1 MKFSSFLV
9 LYLII
14 TNFAFSFSQDK
25 EYSVFQHMFEYVKK
39 LNKMKRIA
47 VAGGDNLESL
57 KAFRKLKDLG
67 IADFILIGPV
77 DRIDKLA
84 HENNIDISDFEII
97 DKKKDADIATHAA
110 ELVKMRVADI
120 FYKGGLN
127 PITVLKAI
135 FEDELFRKNK
145 LVSGLSIMDIPKLGR
160 PIILT
165 DAHVKAYPTINQK
178 IELIN
183 NAVEFAKSIGI
194 KRPKVAI
201 VAGIGN
207 ISRQMRETEDASRLT
222 KLNDM
227 GQIKGCDVEGPLAF
241 DVAVDPYSKLLNYL
255 PTRKIRGDA
264 DIILF
269 HNFHHANIAYNLLL
283 HIVKARSATLLG
295 GTRYPVVFASR
306 SGSEEYKF
314 NSIITSIFFSEYTK
328 IEEENRR
335 KKSYKL

>member
-1 MKFSSFLV
+1 MKISSFLV

-14 TNFAFSFSQDK
+14 TNIAFSLSQDQ
-25 EYSVFQHMFEYVKK
+25 EYSVFEHMFEYVKGLK
-39 LNKMKRIA
+39 KMKRIA
-47 VAGGDNLESL
+47 VAGADNLSSL
-57 KAFRKLKDLG
+57 ETFRKLKDLG
-67 IADFILIGPV
+67 IADFILIGPIE
-77 DRIDKLA
+77 RIDKIA
-84 HENNIDISDFEII
+84 QENNIDISDFEII
-97 DKKKDADIATHAA
+97 DKKKDADIAAHAA
-110 ELVKMRVADI
+110 ELVKMHVADI

-207 ISRQMRETEDASRLT
+207 ISREMRETEDASRLT
-222 KLNDM
+222 KLN
-227 GQIKGCDVEGPLAF
+227 
-241 DVAVDPYSKLLNYL
+241 AVDPYSKLLNYL

-306 SGSEEYKF
+306 SGSAEYKF
-314 NSIITSIFFSEYTK
+314 NSIISAIFFSEYTK
-328 IEEENRR
+328 NNNQINKR
-335 KKSYKL
+335 KYN

>member
-14 TNFAFSFSQDK
+14 TNIGLSLTQNK
-25 EYSVFQHMFEYVKK
+25 EYSVFEHMFEYVKN

-47 VAGGDNLESL
+47 VAGADNLASL
-57 KAFRKLKDLG
+57 QTFRKLKDMG
-67 IADFILIGPV
+67 IADFILIGPE
-77 DRIDKLA
+77 DKIDKLA

-97 DKKKDADIATHAA
+97 DKKRDADIATHAA
-110 ELVKMRVADI
+110 NLVKQHVADI

-145 LVSGLSIMDIPKLGR
+145 LVSGLSLMDIPKLGR

-207 ISRQMRETEDASRLT
+207 ISREMRETEDASRLT

-314 NSIITSIFFSEYTK
+314 NSIICAIYFSEY
-328 IEEENRR
+328 ISN
-335 KKSYKL
+335 KK

>member
-14 TNFAFSFSQDK
+14 TNISLSFCQDG
-25 EYSVFQHMFEYVKK
+25 EYSVFEHMFEYVKG

-47 VAGGDNLESL
+47 VAGADNLASL
-57 KAFRKLKDLG
+57 QTFRKLKDMG

-84 HENNIDISDFEII
+84 QENNIDISDFEII
-97 DKKKDADIATHAA
+97 DKKKDADIAAHAA
-110 ELVKMRVADI
+110 DLVKQHVADI

-207 ISRQMRETEDASRLT
+207 ISREMRETEDASRLT

-306 SGSEEYKF
+306 SGSADYKF
-314 NSIITSIFFSEYTK
+314 DSIITSIFFSEYTK
-328 IEEENRR
+328 NNPEITNKR
-335 KKSYKL
+335 KY

>member
-1 MKFSSFLV
+1 MKISTFFV

-14 TNFAFSFSQDK
+14 TNFTFSFTQDK
-25 EYSVFQHMFEYVKK
+25 EYSVFQHMYEYVKG

-47 VAGGDNLESL
+47 VAGADNLDSL

-67 IADFILIGPV
+67 IADFILVGPV
-77 DRIDKLA
+77 ERIDKLA
-84 HENNIDISDFEII
+84 HENNIDISDFEIV
-97 DKKKDADIATHAA
+97 DKKKDAEIATHAA
-110 ELVKMRVADI
+110 DLVKMRVADI
-120 FYKGGLN
+120 YYKGGLN
-127 PITVLKAI
+127 PMTVLKAI

-207 ISRQMRETEDASRLT
+207 ISREMRETEDASRLT

-306 SGSEEYKF
+306 SGSADYKF
-314 NSIITSIFFSEYTK
+314 DSIITSIFFSEYTK
-328 IEEENRR
+328 NNPEITNKR
-335 KKSYKL
+335 KY

>member
-47 VAGGDNLESL
+47 VAGADNLESL

-135 FEDELFRKNK
+135 FEDEIFRKNK

>member
-1 MKFSSFLV
+1 MKISTFFF

-14 TNFAFSFSQDK
+14 TNFTFSLSHDK
-25 EYSVFQHMFEYVKK
+25 EYSVFQHMFEYVKG

-47 VAGGDNLESL
+47 VAGADNLGSL

-77 DRIDKLA
+77 DKIDKIA

-97 DKKKDADIATHAA
+97 DKKKDSEIATYAA
-110 ELVKMRVADI
+110 DLVKMRVADI
-120 FYKGGLN
+120 YYKGGLN

-207 ISRQMRETEDASRLT
+207 ISREMRETEDASRLT

-306 SGSEEYKF
+306 SGSTEYKF
-314 NSIITSIFFSEYTK
+314 DSIITSIFFSEYTK
-328 IEEENRR
+328 NNPEISYRR
-335 KKSYKL
+335 KY

>member
-1 MKFSSFLV
+1 MKISTFFV

-14 TNFAFSFSQDK
+14 TNFTFSFTQDK
-25 EYSVFQHMFEYVKK
+25 EYSVFQHMYEYVKG

-47 VAGGDNLESL
+47 VAGADNLDSL

-67 IADFILIGPV
+67 IADFILVGPV
-77 DRIDKLA
+77 ERIDKLA
-84 HENNIDISDFEII
+84 HENNIDISDFEIV
-97 DKKKDADIATHAA
+97 DKKKDAEIATHAA
-110 ELVKMRVADI
+110 DLVKMRIADI
-120 FYKGGLN
+120 YYKGGLN

-207 ISRQMRETEDASRLT
+207 ISREMRETEDASRLT

-306 SGSEEYKF
+306 SGSADYKF
-314 NSIITSIFFSEYTK
+314 DSIITSIFFSEYTK
-328 IEEENRR
+328 NNPEITNKR
-335 KKSYKL
+335 KY

>member
-1 MKFSSFLV
+1 MKISSFFV

-14 TNFAFSFSQDK
+14 TNISFSICQDK
-25 EYSVFQHMFEYVKK
+25 EYSVFQHMFEYVKG

-47 VAGGDNLESL
+47 VAGADNLDSL
-57 KAFRKLKDLG
+57 KAFRKIKDLG

-77 DRIDKLA
+77 EKIDAIAK
-84 HENNIDISDFEII
+84 ENKIDISDFEII
-97 DKKKDADIATHAA
+97 DKKRDAEIAAHAA
-110 ELVKMRVADI
+110 DLVKMHVADI
-120 FYKGGLN
+120 YYKGSLN
-127 PITVLKAI
+127 PLTVLKAI

-183 NAVEFAKSIGI
+183 NAVEFAQSIGI

-207 ISRQMRETEDASRLT
+207 ISREMRETEDASRLT

-241 DVAVDPYSKLLNYL
+241 DVAVDPYSKLLNYYL
-255 PTRKIRGDA
+255 PTRKIRGNA

-283 HIVKARSATLLG
+283 HTIKARSATLLG

-306 SGSEEYKF
+306 SGSADYKF
-314 NSIITSIFFSEYTK
+314 DSIITSIFFSEYTK
-328 IEEENRR
+328 NKG
-335 KKSYKL
+335 KK

>member
-1 MKFSSFLV
+1 MKISTFFV

-14 TNFAFSFSQDK
+14 TNFTFSFTQDK
-25 EYSVFQHMFEYVKK
+25 EYSVFQHMYEYVKG

-47 VAGGDNLESL
+47 VAGADNLDSL

-67 IADFILIGPV
+67 IADFILVGPV
-77 DRIDKLA
+77 ERIDKLA
-84 HENNIDISDFEII
+84 HENNIDISDFEIV
-97 DKKKDADIATHAA
+97 DKKKDAEIATHAA
-110 ELVKMRVADI
+110 DLVKMRVADI
-120 FYKGGLN
+120 YYKGGLN

-207 ISRQMRETEDASRLT
+207 ISREMRETEDASRLT

-306 SGSEEYKF
+306 SGSADYKF
-314 NSIITSIFFSEYTK
+314 DPIITSIFFSEYTK
-328 IEEENRR
+328 NNPEITNKR
-335 KKSYKL
+335 KY

>member
-1 MKFSSFLV
+1 MKVSTFFV

-14 TNFAFSFSQDK
+14 TNFTFSFSQDK
-25 EYSVFQHMFEYVKK
+25 EYSVFNHMYEYVKG

-47 VAGGDNLESL
+47 VAGADNLDSL
-57 KAFRKLKDLG
+57 KAFRKIKDLG

-84 HENNIDISDFEII
+84 HENNIDISDFEIV
-97 DKKKDADIATHAA
+97 DKKRDADIAAYAA
-110 ELVKMRVADI
+110 DLVKMRVADI
-120 FYKGGLN
+120 YYKGGLN

-207 ISRQMRETEDASRLT
+207 ISREMRETEDASRLT

-306 SGSEEYKF
+306 SGTADYKF
-314 NSIITSIFFSEYTK
+314 DSIITSIYFSEYSK
-328 IEEENRR
+328 NNPEIANKRI
-335 KKSYKL
+335 Y

>member
-25 EYSVFQHMFEYVKK
+25 EYSVFQHMFEYVKG

-47 VAGGDNLESL
+47 VAGADNLESL

-135 FEDELFRKNK
+135 FEDEIFRKNK

-283 HIVKARSATLLG
+283 PIVKARSATLLG

>member
-1 MKFSSFLV
+1 MKISTFFI

-14 TNFAFSFSQDK
+14 TNFTFSLSHDK
-25 EYSVFQHMFEYVKK
+25 EYSVFQHMFEYVKG

-47 VAGGDNLESL
+47 VAGADNLGSL

-77 DRIDKLA
+77 DKIDKIA

-97 DKKKDADIATHAA
+97 DKKKDSEIATYAA
-110 ELVKMRVADI
+110 DLVKMRVADI
-120 FYKGGLN
+120 YYKGGLN

-207 ISRQMRETEDASRLT
+207 ISREMRETEDASRLT

-306 SGSEEYKF
+306 SGSTEYKF
-314 NSIITSIFFSEYTK
+314 DSIITSIFFSEYTK
-328 IEEENRR
+328 NNPEISYRR
-335 KKSYKL
+335 KY

>member
-1 MKFSSFLV
+1 MKISTFFV

-14 TNFAFSFSQDK
+14 TNFTFSFTQDK
-25 EYSVFQHMFEYVKK
+25 EYSVFQHMYEYVKG

-47 VAGGDNLESL
+47 VAGADNLDSL

-67 IADFILIGPV
+67 IADFILVGPV
-77 DRIDKLA
+77 ERIDKLA
-84 HENNIDISDFEII
+84 HENNIDISDFEIV
-97 DKKKDADIATHAA
+97 DADIY
-110 ELVKMRVADI
+110 
-120 FYKGGLN
+120 YKGGLN

-207 ISRQMRETEDASRLT
+207 ISREMRETEDASRLT

-306 SGSEEYKF
+306 SGSADYKF
-314 NSIITSIFFSEYTK
+314 DSIITSIFFSEYTK
-328 IEEENRR
+328 NNPEITNKR
-335 KKSYKL
+335 KY

>member
-1 MKFSSFLV
+1 MKISTFFV

-14 TNFAFSFSQDK
+14 TNFTFSFCQDK
-25 EYSVFQHMFEYVKK
+25 EYSVFQHMYEYVKG

-47 VAGGDNLESL
+47 VAGADNLGSL
-57 KAFRKLKDLG
+57 QAFRKLKDLG

-77 DRIDKLA
+77 DKIDQLA
-84 HENNIDISDFEII
+84 KDNNIDISDFEIV
-97 DKKKDADIATHAA
+97 DKKKDAEIATYAA
-110 ELVKMRVADI
+110 DLVKMRVADI

-207 ISRQMRETEDASRLT
+207 ISREMRETEDASRLT

-283 HIVKARSATLLG
+283 HIIKARSATLLG

-306 SGSEEYKF
+306 SGSAEYKF
-314 NSIITSIFFSEYTK
+314 DSIITSIFFSEYTK
-328 IEEENRR
+328 NNPEIANRR
-335 KKSYKL
+335 KY

>member
-1 MKFSSFLV
+1 
-9 LYLII
+9 
-14 TNFAFSFSQDK
+14 
-25 EYSVFQHMFEYVKK
+25 
-39 LNKMKRIA
+39 MKRIA
-47 VAGGDNLESL
+47 VAGGDNLSSL
-57 KAFRKLKDLG
+57 ITFRKLKDSG
-67 IADFILIGPV
+67 IADFILIGPA
-77 DRIDKLA
+77 DKIDKIA
-84 HENNIDISDFEII
+84 KENNIDISDFEII
-97 DKKKDADIATHAA
+97 DKQKDADIATHAA
-110 ELVKMRVADI
+110 NLVKMRVADI
-120 FYKGGLN
+120 FYKGGIN
-127 PITVLKAI
+127 PLTVLKAL

-145 LVSGLSIMDIPKLGR
+145 LITGLSIIDIPKLGR
-160 PIILT
+160 PLILT

-207 ISRQMRETEDASRLT
+207 ISRSMRETEDASRLT

-241 DVAVDPYSKLLNYL
+241 DVAVDPESKIFNYI

-295 GTRYPVVFASR
+295 GTRYPVVFPSR
-306 SGSEEYKF
+306 SGSPEYKF
-314 NSIITSIFFSEYTK
+314 NSIISAIFFSEYTK
-328 IEEENRR
+328 NESNNKYKQY
-335 KKSYKL
+335 KK

>member
-1 MKFSSFLV
+1 MKISTFFV

-14 TNFAFSFSQDK
+14 TNFTFSFSQDK
-25 EYSVFQHMFEYVKK
+25 EYSVFNHMYEYVKG

-47 VAGGDNLESL
+47 VAGADNLDSL

-84 HENNIDISDFEII
+84 QENNIDISDFEIV
-97 DKKKDADIATHAA
+97 DKRRDSEIATHAA
-110 ELVKMRVADI
+110 DLVKLRVADI
-120 FYKGGLN
+120 YYKGGLN

-207 ISRQMRETEDASRLT
+207 ISREMRETEDASRLT

-306 SGSEEYKF
+306 SGTADYKF
-314 NSIITSIFFSEYTK
+314 DSIITSIFFSEYTK
-328 IEEENRR
+328 NNPEILNKR
-335 KKSYKL
+335 KY

>member
-1 MKFSSFLV
+1 MKISTFFV

-14 TNFAFSFSQDK
+14 TNFTFSFTQDK
-25 EYSVFQHMFEYVKK
+25 EYSVFQHMYEYVKG

-47 VAGGDNLESL
+47 VAGADNLDSL

-67 IADFILIGPV
+67 IADFILVGPV
-77 DRIDKLA
+77 ERIDKLA
-84 HENNIDISDFEII
+84 HENNIDISDFEIV
-97 DKKKDADIATHAA
+97 DKKKDAEIATHAA
-110 ELVKMRVADI
+110 DLVKMRVADI
-120 FYKGGLN
+120 YYKGGLN

-207 ISRQMRETEDASRLT
+207 ISREMRDTEDASRLT

-306 SGSEEYKF
+306 SGSADYKF
-314 NSIITSIFFSEYTK
+314 DSIITSIFFSEYTK
-328 IEEENRR
+328 NNPEITNKR
-335 KKSYKL
+335 KY

>member
-1 MKFSSFLV
+1 MKISAFLI
-9 LYLII
+9 LYLLI
-14 TNFAFSFSQDK
+14 TNISFSICQNQ
-25 EYSVFQHMFEYVKK
+25 EYSVFQHMYDYVKG

-47 VAGGDNLESL
+47 VAGADNLASL
-57 KAFRKLKDLG
+57 QTFRKLKDLG
-67 IADFILIGPV
+67 IADFILVGPE
-77 DRIDKLA
+77 DKIDA
-84 HENNIDISDFEII
+84 IAEENNIDISDFELI
-97 DKKKDADIATHAA
+97 DKKKDADIATYAA
-110 ELVKMRVADI
+110 DLVKMHVADI
-120 FYKGGLN
+120 YYKGSLN

-135 FEDELFRKNK
+135 FQDELFRKNK

-183 NAVEFAKSIGI
+183 NAVEFAQSIGI

-201 VAGIGN
+201 VAGVGN
-207 ISRQMRETEDASRLT
+207 ISREMRETEDASRLT

-269 HNFHHANIAYNLLL
+269 HNFHHANIAYQVLL
-283 HIVKARSATLLG
+283 HTIRARSATLLG

-306 SGSEEYKF
+306 SGSADYKF
-314 NSIITSIFFSEYTK
+314 DSIITSIFFSEYTK
-328 IEEENRR
+328 NKGKTTNR
-335 KKSYKL
+335 K

>member
-14 TNFAFSFSQDK
+14 INFAFSFSQDK

-47 VAGGDNLESL
+47 VAGADNLESL

-110 ELVKMRVADI
+110 DLVKMRVADI